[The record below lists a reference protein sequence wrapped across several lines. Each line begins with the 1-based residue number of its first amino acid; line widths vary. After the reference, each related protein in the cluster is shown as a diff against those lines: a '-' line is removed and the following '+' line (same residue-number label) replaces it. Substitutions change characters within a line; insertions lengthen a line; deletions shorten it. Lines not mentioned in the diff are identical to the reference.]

1 MSESTVKELIINNF
15 TPEISFKGKKLT
27 EKQIMVLELLA
38 QGLTNLEMSKH
49 LFLSVRTIE
58 SHISRIRDIISEKL
72 NVTGRISDRLL
83 VLFAKDFIEGLN
95 VFKVL
100 KERQLETDLSEFKS
114 SSRTVYFK
122 DNQYFMK

>member
-27 EKQIMVLELLA
+27 DKQIMVLELLA
-38 QGLTNLEMSKH
+38 QGLTNLEMSKQ

-72 NVTGRISDRLL
+72 NVSGRISDRQL

-100 KERQLETDLSEFKS
+100 KEKELETDLSEFKS

>member
-38 QGLTNLEMSKH
+38 QGLTNLEMSKQ

-72 NVTGRISDRLL
+72 NVSGRISDRQL

-100 KERQLETDLSEFKS
+100 KEKQLQTDLTEFKS